1 MKMKSKNIWLKAGA
15 VTMAFAVGTG
25 VLLPSVLNS
34 GNMSAVYAQE
44 ANAYSQVPSDVN
56 VIDATTV
63 WKYLDDNTDPAN
75 GLGSLT
81 AWTTSDFN
89 DGAWKSA
96 AGSFG
101 AKRGQ
106 LTEFDGFTPTVLLNQ
121 YKSDVPN
128 EDVPTFFFRSTFEVE
143 NLSEITSI
151 TGTLYH
157 DDAVAVY
164 INGNKVLAVDMPAE
178 EQENNLYYAGVSAGA
193 PKEAKLELTKEQIQQ
208 YVKEGTNV
216 IAVELHNDRKDSSD
230 IYFEFKNLTLNYGEP
245 EIEQKSVNLTVGSDE
260 TSRNLTWYANS
271 ETVGQVQYAKKSDM
285 KDGQFPSEYQ
295 TADAI
300 SSQSNESL
308 SLIHI

>member
-44 ANAYSQVPSDVN
+44 ANVYSQVPSDVN

-63 WKYLDDNTDPAN
+63 WKYLDDNTDPAK

-216 IAVELHNDRKDSSD
+216 IAVELHNDRKDSSG
-230 IYFEFKNLTLNYGEP
+230 YLF
-245 EIEQKSVNLTVGSDE
+245 
-260 TSRNLTWYANS
+260 
-271 ETVGQVQYAKKSDM
+271 
-285 KDGQFPSEYQ
+285 
-295 TADAI
+295 
-300 SSQSNESL
+300 
-308 SLIHI
+308 

>member
-1 MKMKSKNIWLKAGA
+1 ML
-15 VTMAFAVGTG
+15 
-25 VLLPSVLNS
+25 
-34 GNMSAVYAQE
+34 
-44 ANAYSQVPSDVN
+44 
-56 VIDATTV
+56 
-63 WKYLDDNTDPAN
+63 
-75 GLGSLT
+75 SLIHI
-81 AWTTSDFN
+81 S
-89 DGAWKSA
+89 
-96 AGSFG
+96 
-101 AKRGQ
+101 KRGQ

-216 IAVELHNDRKDSSD
+216 IAVELHNDRKDSSCLL
-230 IYFEFKNLTLNYGEP
+230 Y
-245 EIEQKSVNLTVGSDE
+245 
-260 TSRNLTWYANS
+260 TSRC
-271 ETVGQVQYAKKSDM
+271 V
-285 KDGQFPSEYQ
+285 
-295 TADAI
+295 
-300 SSQSNESL
+300 
-308 SLIHI
+308 